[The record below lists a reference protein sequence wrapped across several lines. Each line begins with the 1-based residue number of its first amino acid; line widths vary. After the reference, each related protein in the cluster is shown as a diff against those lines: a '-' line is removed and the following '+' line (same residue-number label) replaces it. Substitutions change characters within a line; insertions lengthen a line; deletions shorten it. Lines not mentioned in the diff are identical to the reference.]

1 MNKTNPQM
9 EYEKAIAYILDK
21 IKSGELSIGS
31 KLPAER
37 VIADTLH
44 IGRNSTREALS
55 ILHGMGMVDRVHGS
69 GNYISEHV
77 NDTIYQMLVL
87 MLALGSITKREICEF
102 RRTMEKAACMLILEK
117 GLRTDYQEQFEQL
130 LLDLKVAAGQKQTD
144 LDKAFHMLLIQ
155 ATENALLEMMMHAVI
170 TVYRE
175 WIDVVLQKAGNAE
188 KLILQKCHEGIINGL
203 IAKKADDLLASID
216 VHYDLIERLLA

>member
-1 MNKTNPQM
+1 
-9 EYEKAIAYILDK
+9 
-21 IKSGELSIGS
+21 
-31 KLPAER
+31 
-37 VIADTLH
+37 
-44 IGRNSTREALS
+44 
-55 ILHGMGMVDRVHGS
+55 MVD
-69 GNYISEHV
+69 
-77 NDTIYQMLVL
+77 
-87 MLALGSITKREICEF
+87 
-102 RRTMEKAACMLILEK
+102 KA
-117 GLRTDYQEQFEQL
+117 EQL
-130 LLDLKVAAGQKQTD
+130 LLDLKEAAGQKQTD

-216 VHYDLIERLLA
+216 AHYDLIERLLA

>member
-55 ILHGMGMVDRVHGS
+55 ILHGMGMVDRV
-69 GNYISEHV
+69 

-130 LLDLKVAAGQKQTD
+130 LLDLKEAAGQKQTD

-216 VHYDLIERLLA
+216 AHYDLIERLLA